1 MEDNENKINDLSR
14 LLLEGPTEPD
24 AGRELCVVTGT
35 FPSYSASS
43 QIVEDAQS
51 EIADLRE
58 RVKALE
64 EEKEIKMSIE
74 KIATDLLWITVV
86 AKELCNVINS
96 DTEALRVRKMAYT
109 DTKGDDKMQVQIIV
123 TRVNEEFLDESVIE
137 KMVKNTYAEA
147 DKNVVSNLMEIDK
160 CYLEIAE
167 HKKQLAEITKQLWDL
182 KQHKIRHDLIIL
194 FETIAE
200 KYERV
205 GVLKEVIS
213 RQPIC

>member
-1 MEDNENKINDLSR
+1 MKDNENKINDLGR
-14 LLLEGPTEPD
+14 LLLEGPTEPE
-24 AGRELCVVTGT
+24 AERELHVVDGI

-43 QIVEDAQS
+43 QIVKDAQS
-51 EIADLRE
+51 EITDLRE

-96 DTEALRVRKMAYT
+96 DTEALRVRKVAYT

-147 DKNVVSNLMEIDK
+147 DKNVTSNLMEIDK

-167 HKKQLAEITKQLWDL
+167 HKKQLEEIAKQLWDL

-205 GVLKEVIS
+205 GVLKEVIR